1 MKTKP
6 IYLLVLS
13 VLLSVIFSGCNEKKE
28 VAKESWMAKP
38 VKDWPAFALTNDIA
52 FTDTTFHG
60 IANAFLVDTGK
71 DTLAVSCKHLFM
83 VFEINQG
90 LSSIDLGPQFVS
102 WKMYRKN
109 RPEQQ
114 VEIKKLINQSSNE
127 PIGQF
132 NTLKDRDWILFSL
145 QEKNK
150 NIYPLKIRYT
160 PVRPNEVVFAVG
172 WGALQKDNRYPKL
185 IKMQCFKNMGN
196 YFYVQTLTRNV
207 RGEGRSGSPVIDR
220 NGYLVGLISGQEGK
234 LGVIGSVAYL
244 QQLFDKYGISYQAQ

>member
-1 MKTKP
+1 MKTNP
-6 IYLLVLS
+6 IYLVILS
-13 VLLSVIFSGCNEKKE
+13 FFLSIVFSGCNEKKK
-28 VAKESWMAKP
+28 VAKEGWMAKP
-38 VKDWPAFALTNDIA
+38 VKEWPSFALTNDIA
-52 FTDTTFHG
+52 FTDTTYRAL
-60 IANAFLVDTGK
+60 ANAFLIDTGK
-71 DTLAVSCKHLFM
+71 DTLAVSCKHIFM
-83 VFEINQG
+83 AFANLRG
-90 LSSIDLGPQFVS
+90 LSSIDLGSQFVA
-102 WKMYRKN
+102 WKMYPKN
-109 RPEQQ
+109 QTQQQ
-114 VEIKKLINQSSNE
+114 VEIKNLVNQSAAE

-160 PVRPNEVVFAVG
+160 PVRSNEVVFAVG
-172 WGALQKDNRYPKL
+172 WGALQKNNSYPKL

-207 RGEGRSGSPVIDR
+207 RGEGRSGSPVIDQ

-244 QQLFDKYGISYQAQ
+244 QQLFEQYGIPYQSQ

>member
-6 IYLLVLS
+6 IYLFILASFLS
-13 VLLSVIFSGCNEKKE
+13 VFSSGCSKKKE

-38 VKDWPAFALTNDIA
+38 VKEWPSFALTNDIA
-52 FTDTTFHG
+52 FRDTTFRG
-60 IANAFLVDTGK
+60 LANAFLVDTGR
-71 DTLAVSCKHLFM
+71 DTLAASCKHLFM
-83 VFEINQG
+83 VFHYNQG
-90 LSSIDLGPQFVS
+90 LSSIDLGPQFVA
-102 WKMYRKN
+102 WKMYPKN

-114 VEIKKLINQSSNE
+114 VEVKQLINQSPNE
-127 PIGQF
+127 HIGQF

-145 QEKNK
+145 QGKNK

-172 WGALQKDNRYPKL
+172 WGALQKDNHYPKL

-207 RGEGRSGSPVIDR
+207 RGEGRSGSPVIDQ

-234 LGVIGSVAYL
+234 LGVVGSVAYL
-244 QQLFDKYGISYQAQ
+244 KQLFDKYRIPYQSQ